1 MESAAKKKNSL
12 AMGVIG
18 TMIVWASALLFSSAA
33 NASSVGHV
41 GQKSRAEV
49 SGPFTAKSVE
59 LLDANPVNATR
70 YYDASFEAALECTVA
85 PSNAVH
91 KNSRAYQGDSHV
103 YDIKAPDGSVH
114 KVGKSSAGTT
124 AEGYSKRAEAQV
136 RRLNREDIENG
147 GVGGF
152 ESNIR
157 RTFDNSSDAL
167 DHEAAL
173 RDRYR
178 KMFGEDLLPGNR
190 EHLRG
195 KRKN

>member
-1 MESAAKKKNSL
+1 
-12 AMGVIG
+12 
-18 TMIVWASALLFSSAA
+18 
-33 NASSVGHV
+33 
-41 GQKSRAEV
+41 
-49 SGPFTAKSVE
+49 
-59 LLDANPVNATR
+59 
-70 YYDASFEAALECTVA
+70 
-85 PSNAVH
+85 
-91 KNSRAYQGDSHV
+91 
-103 YDIKAPDGSVH
+103 VH

-152 ESNIR
+152 ESNIL
-157 RTFDNSSDAL
+157 RTFDNASDAL